1 MNTPGQKSSDKWRP
15 ICARQLLPR
24 DYGRSASTSHIPQDY
39 GDRSGSVSSSN
50 GGSVDFTNRLNGG
63 IDISMNHGHGTAPMP
78 GRESHTADLDEFD
91 RYIAIMEKADRSTI
105 MSHVEDLLPWEIIVD
120 DELPNGEEKYD
131 DDEDDGDD
139 SAATNEPQISD
150 IDTQKPTTT
159 FDQIMLVNS
168 NLHTLDDEESSCET
182 QAPPPMKGEDEE
194 ESTKPTP
201 TQQQTKYPFN
211 GKIWTYIRSL
221 LANAKPVGFEE
232 LQDPTVAVHKGP
244 QDAHN
249 FLSKVISIKPLNPIH
264 PAVIA
269 QMGDFDE
276 HEVLAELFYGVVVG
290 LVAMRFAPECI
301 QCGSEVMD
309 TDMLGRLPC
318 TARCTGCNASNV
330 IDSMDKIKVMFLLN
344 SNVLYILAEN
354 FACTPSAESLSVT
367 NVFAAIPA
375 NSTGSGYSYCIGT
388 GADTEIAPA
397 LPPGKYRMHC
407 PVALTDNYL
416 VVKGDAVEGDSP
428 VKLKLNISDL
438 VYRHKKGKTKAELH
452 VPHGKIIFDL
462 FPDTNSFFVLWI
474 QQDLGDKILMHLPS
488 EERSAFTSATKVI
501 HHPVFNALFH
511 QVAVVSVRDSVFL
524 SISHVVLVFTDIVDS
539 TKMYTS
545 LGDGA
550 AFKLVRKHFQV
561 LFESFTRNGG
571 RVVKTIGDAVMASFI
586 SPSAALM
593 AVSEAMALLPM
604 IGRRPDTNNFVEIR
618 VGIHSGQATVVPLN
632 GVNDYFGQTTN
643 IAARVQSCAK
653 GSECFITETTLQ
665 SCGAEGME
673 TYNELTR
680 GGSVFKA
687 TPLVE
692 LTLKG
697 VNDKVHARGF
707 RWSMHSHRQSELRK
721 SIGSYYRDRRSYS
734 RLFSSLVSIAESG
747 GSSTAEGDDEKVE

>member
-1 MNTPGQKSSDKWRP
+1 
-15 ICARQLLPR
+15 
-24 DYGRSASTSHIPQDY
+24 
-39 GDRSGSVSSSN
+39 
-50 GGSVDFTNRLNGG
+50 
-63 IDISMNHGHGTAPMP
+63 
-78 GRESHTADLDEFD
+78 
-91 RYIAIMEKADRSTI
+91 
-105 MSHVEDLLPWEIIVD
+105 
-120 DELPNGEEKYD
+120 
-131 DDEDDGDD
+131 
-139 SAATNEPQISD
+139 
-150 IDTQKPTTT
+150 
-159 FDQIMLVNS
+159 
-168 NLHTLDDEESSCET
+168 
-182 QAPPPMKGEDEE
+182 MKDEE
-194 ESTKPTP
+194 EEEEEPATPTP

-211 GKIWTYIRSL
+211 GKIWTFIRSL

-244 QDAHN
+244 KDAHN

-264 PAVIA
+264 PAFIA
-269 QMGDFDE
+269 QMGDFEE
-276 HEVLAELFYGVVVG
+276 HEVLAELFYGVMVG

-318 TARCTGCNASNV
+318 TARCTGCYASNV

-388 GADTEIAPA
+388 GSETEIAPA

-416 VVKGDAVEGDSP
+416 IVKGDAVDGDPP

-452 VPHGKIIFDL
+452 VPHGKIQFDL
-462 FPDTNSFFVLWI
+462 FPDTNSLFVLWI
-474 QQDLGDKILMHLPS
+474 QQDVGDKILMHLPS
-488 EERSAFTSATKVI
+488 EERSAYTSATKVI
-501 HHPVFNALFH
+501 HHPIFNALFH
-511 QVAVVSVRDSVFL
+511 QVSVVSVRDSIFL

-539 TKMYTS
+539 TKMYTF
-545 LGDGA
+545 LGDGD

-561 LFESFTRNGG
+561 LFGSFTRNGG

-653 GSECFITETTLQ
+653 GSECFITETTLL

-680 GGSVFKA
+680 GSIFKA

-721 SIGSYYRDRRSYS
+721 SIGSYYRERRAYS
-734 RLFSSLVSIAESG
+734 RLFSSFVSIAESG
-747 GSSTAEGDDEKVE
+747 GSNTKEGDYENVE